1 MIDKLLAET
10 TDCDFKQ
17 AVEIKKP
24 KSWLKSVSAFA
35 NGIGGTLLFG
45 VSDDGT
51 VVGLENIKKDAE
63 DISRFIKERIAPIP
77 EFVLKVQQADNK
89 KDVLVLT
96 VVSGEKTP
104 FYYVGDGNTVAYIRV
119 GNESIHASEHEL
131 SELVM
136 KGRNLTFDYVT
147 TNYNKNDL
155 AFSIFEATYKKITK
169 KAVISKDYASFG
181 MSKEGGK
188 LTYAGLLFADDC
200 PLLQSRIFCTRW
212 NGLTKGSIYDDALDD
227 KEFEGDLISLLKYA
241 CDFVNVNSKVRW
253 KKVANGRINKPDYAE
268 RAVFEALANALM
280 HRDYSIVGSEVHID
294 MYDDRIEICSPG
306 GMYDGTMIQELNI
319 EEVSS
324 RRRNP
329 YIADI
334 FHRLDYVER
343 RGSGL
348 KKIQDETKLL
358 YGYTDKYA
366 PKFLSSRTD
375 FRVVLMNLNF
385 WGGGGR
391 GGGGGGSR
399 AGGGRG

>member
-1 MIDKLLAET
+1 MVDKLPAET
-10 TDCDFKQ
+10 TVCDYKQ
-17 AVEIKKP
+17 AVETKKP
-24 KSWLKSVSAFA
+24 RSWLKSVSAFA

-51 VVGLENIKKDAE
+51 VVGLEDIKRDAE
-63 DISRFIKERIAPIP
+63 DISRLIKARISPIP
-77 EFVLKVQQADNK
+77 QFVLDVQTTINGK
-89 KDVLVLT
+89 NILSLT
-96 VVSGEKTP
+96 IMNGDKTP

-119 GNESIHASEHEL
+119 GNESIKASEHEL

-136 KGRNLTFDYVT
+136 KGRNLTFDDTT
-147 TNYNKNDL
+147 TNYKKDDL
-155 AFSIFEATYKKITK
+155 TFSIFEATYKKVTSRTV
-169 KAVISKDYASFG
+169 APKDYVSFG
-181 MSKEGGK
+181 MAKADGK

-253 KKVANGRINKPDYAE
+253 KKIANSRINKPDYAE

-294 MYDDRIEICSPG
+294 MYDDRLEICSPG
-306 GMYDGTMIQELNI
+306 GMYDGTIIQELDI
-319 EEVSS
+319 EDVSS

-358 YGYTDKYA
+358 YGYSDKYA
-366 PKFLSSRTD
+366 PKFISSRTE

-385 WGGGGR
+385 TPQD
-391 GGGGGGSR
+391 
-399 AGGGRG
+399 